1 MLGASNVLQ
10 WRRSVP
16 HPWLGM
22 EFTNLYAADVV
33 TLEEIVQLFPLVCK
47 GVIVEEVWSL
57 LCFFIFFLF
66 IFSPN
71 TLLEQVFAPWLGPW
85 CPLIICSYIQQFHPW
100 GPFFYSMIS
109 FKACY
114 IYIYMWRCW
123 KMIALGNILF
133 VRLVTR
139 SFHTYEILITLSP
152 KLLLNWPCWIKCFF
166 FGLGIQ
172 VHAPCSVI
180 INVVFFQMEA
190 IRSWNDT
197 GQPMG
202 CSESDFRGCL
212 GLLELC

>member
-57 LCFFIFFLF
+57 LRFFIFFLF

-85 CPLIICSYIQQFHPW
+85 CPIIICSYIQQFHPW

-109 FKACY
+109 FKACLMRQIY
-114 IYIYMWRCW
+114 IYIYIW

-133 VRLVTR
+133 VRLVTS
-139 SFHTYEILITLSP
+139 SFHTYEILITLAQSYC
-152 KLLLNWPCWIKCFF
+152 LSDHAESNVSS
-166 FGLGIQ
+166 LG
-172 VHAPCSVI
+172 
-180 INVVFFQMEA
+180 
-190 IRSWNDT
+190 
-197 GQPMG
+197 
-202 CSESDFRGCL
+202 
-212 GLLELC
+212 